1 MIVFLISY
9 VIGLIIGLIIV
20 MTILPILSESSQV
33 FSGEAEDKIVSLI
46 QENINHRMFYVTSEI
61 KKLTEEQSKLYVI
74 IDLISDFKEGEA
86 TNGL

>member
-1 MIVFLISY
+1 MNKKIQEIREEYRNYMKFLHGS
-9 VIGLIIGLIIV
+9 
-20 MTILPILSESSQV
+20 TSSQV

>member
-1 MIVFLISY
+1 
-9 VIGLIIGLIIV
+9 
-20 MTILPILSESSQV
+20 
-33 FSGEAEDKIVSLI
+33 
-46 QENINHRMFYVTSEI
+46 MFYVTSEI